1 MLSGTHQK
9 FGNIA
14 LLKYLVSRRGA
25 RGVVCIKLP
34 IIGGVKTYKILPDNI
49 TPKFVTISRKASPCF
64 ASFKIETA
72 TKILDKLVD
81 VVDVDLG
88 IKLID

>member
-1 MLSGTHQK
+1 M
-9 FGNIA
+9 
-14 LLKYLVSRRGA
+14 
-25 RGVVCIKLP
+25 
-34 IIGGVKTYKILPDNI
+34 PDNI

-88 IKLID
+88 MKLINW